1 MERPTQKEYI
11 RRKLVIVGDGNCGK
25 TSLLTVFTQGF
36 FPKKYIPTVFETHVK
51 DVVIDGKA
59 VQLALWDTAGQE
71 EYERIRPHSY
81 VKANI
86 ILIAYAID
94 SPDSLDNV
102 TTKWIEEVNKECPRT
117 PIILVGCKRD
127 LRDGT
132 EQPLAR
138 EHVERA
144 QSNRNVGE
152 RFVRRTEAE
161 VVASHIGARCHLEC
175 SALTGEGVD
184 AIFDM
189 ATRAALLH
197 KVDGA
202 GSGCC
207 VIL

>member
-1 MERPTQKEYI
+1 MNEPTQKDYM

-25 TSLLTVFTQGF
+25 TSLLTVFTQGY
-36 FPKKYIPTVFETHVK
+36 FPREYFPTVFENHVK

-81 VKANI
+81 VKANV

-94 SPDSLDNV
+94 SPDSLENV

-117 PIILVGCKRD
+117 PLLLIGCKKD

-132 EQPLAR
+132 EQPLAK
-138 EHVERA
+138 EHGESV
-144 QSNRNVGE
+144 QSKRNANE
-152 RFVRRTEAE
+152 QFVNTTEAE
-161 VVASHIGARCHLEC
+161 VVAGHIGARYHLEC

-184 AIFDM
+184 TIFDV

-197 KVDGA
+197 KGDIN
-202 GSGCC
+202 STGCC

>member
-1 MERPTQKEYI
+1 MSSPIQKDYI

-25 TSLLTVFTQGF
+25 TSLLSVFTQGY
-36 FPKKYIPTVFETHVK
+36 FPRDHLPTVFETHVK

-81 VKANI
+81 IKADVV
-86 ILIAYAID
+86 LIAYAID
-94 SPDSLDNV
+94 SPDSLENV

-117 PIILVGCKRD
+117 PVVLVGCKRD

-132 EQPLAR
+132 EHTLAK
-138 EHVERA
+138 EHVDRMR
-144 QSNRNVGE
+144 SKRGNGE
-152 RFVRRTEAE
+152 FVLRKDAEA
-161 VVASHIGARCHLEC
+161 VAGYIGARCHVEC

-184 AIFDM
+184 NIFDV

-197 KVDGA
+197 RVDGQSA
-202 GSGCC
+202 GCC